1 MSGQISEEAMLIL
14 MSIYGGI
21 VLIICYDVVRIF
33 RRIFPAKLF
42 RVIVEDAIY
51 WTFASIF
58 MFNIFLRYNYG
69 KPRFF
74 SVIMALGTMAVF
86 EWIIGRKII
95 DALALRIKKLGRI
108 LAKPLKKL
116 CKVVKLIF
124 YKVIKNIRAKK
135 EKKNA
140 GRKRKKS
147 HVKAKHHKAKKNKE

>member
-1 MSGQISEEAMLIL
+1 M
-14 MSIYGGI
+14 
-21 VLIICYDVVRIF
+21 
-33 RRIFPAKLF
+33 LF
-42 RVIVEDAIY
+42 RS
-51 WTFASIF
+51 SIF

>member
-21 VLIICYDVVRIF
+21 VLIICYDVVRIL

-58 MFNIFLRYNYG
+58 MFNIFLKYNYG

-86 EWIIGRKII
+86 EWLII

-124 YKVIKNIRAKK
+124 YKITKNIRVKK

-140 GRKRKKS
+140 GRKRKES

>member
-1 MSGQISEEAMLIL
+1 MPFTGLLHQYLCLTYFKDTIMENH
-14 MSIYGGI
+14 
-21 VLIICYDVVRIF
+21 V
-33 RRIFPAKLF
+33 
-42 RVIVEDAIY
+42 
-51 WTFASIF
+51 
-58 MFNIFLRYNYG
+58 
-69 KPRFF
+69 F

-147 HVKAKHHKAKKNKE
+147 HVKAKHHKAKRIKE

>member
-1 MSGQISEEAMLIL
+1 MSGQIGEEAMLIL

-21 VLIICYDVVRIF
+21 VLIICYDVVRIL

-42 RVIVEDAIY
+42 R
-51 WTFASIF
+51 
-58 MFNIFLRYNYG
+58 IFLRYNYG

>member
-21 VLIICYDVVRIF
+21 VLIICYDVVRIL

-95 DALALRIKKLGRI
+95 DALALRIKKRLFVKSGG
-108 LAKPLKKL
+108 KKIFDTVVNHCSQL
-116 CKVVKLIF
+116 CFLF
-124 YKVIKNIRAKK
+124 
-135 EKKNA
+135 
-140 GRKRKKS
+140 
-147 HVKAKHHKAKKNKE
+147 